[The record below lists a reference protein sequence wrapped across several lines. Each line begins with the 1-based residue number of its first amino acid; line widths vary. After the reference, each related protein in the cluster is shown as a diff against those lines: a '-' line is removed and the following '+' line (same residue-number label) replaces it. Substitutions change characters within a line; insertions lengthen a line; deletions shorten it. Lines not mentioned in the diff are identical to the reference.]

1 MKSYKTFANSELLFK
16 LADYYTDIE
25 VLPFGE
31 PCLEVPNNWLRMHGY
46 SMRKEKA
53 IKGNRKHG

>member
-1 MKSYKTFANSELLFK
+1 MKSYKTFKDVELLDK
-16 LADYYTDIE
+16 LADRYKDIE

-46 SMRKEKA
+46 SMRRNKA
-53 IKGNRKHG
+53 TLH